1 VSNYTPAP
9 PATDHIRAD
18 EPPIPSAGVGRD
30 DGIYEAER
38 LARVAELTLE
48 RFAPAPAPGAR
59 STCRR
64 ERAVVRHL
72 QRAAQRA
79 RAAADRTRLAT
90 TSKSTRYVTRVA
102 VGARDVAEAGR

>member
-1 VSNYTPAP
+1 MSNYTPAP
-9 PATDHIRAD
+9 LATDHIRAD
-18 EPPIPSAGVGRD
+18 EPPIPLAGVGRD
-30 DGIYEAER
+30 DGTSEAEL

-72 QRAAQRA
+72 QRAAQGA
-79 RAAADRTRLAT
+79 RAAADRARFAT
-90 TSKSTRYVTRVA
+90 PSRSSRYVTRLA
-102 VGARDVAEAGR
+102 VSARDVAEAGR